1 MVPFLILAIGVD
13 NMFIISR
20 EFDGLRQRHPSP
32 SSNVE
37 ELLGH
42 TLAHVGPSILAAAT
56 SECLGARFGLRGFG
70 LTD

>member
-20 EFDGLRQRHPSP
+20 EFDGLRRLHASSSSP
-32 SSNVE
+32 NDIE
-37 ELLGH
+37 DLLGH

-56 SECLGARFGLRGFG
+56 SECLGAR
-70 LTD
+70 